1 MLTYAGTYF
10 EPTLTELFTRVIQQ
24 CKGSL
29 PAMAMATTPTD
40 RSDS

>member
-1 MLTYAGTYF
+1 MRAYAGTHF
-10 EPTLTELFTRVIQQ
+10 EPNLTELFVRMVQE